1 MSRNLKITLVLLSV
15 AVVIGL
21 ISLRG
26 LHQRVHEL
34 KETGNSEEEARREVV
49 EPPVTTPTDT
59 PSKAT
64 IFWATSAN
72 SDQVEPS
79 QVDLALAEDPTARA
93 KQVLQT
99 LITNAPSAA
108 KRTVPADTAILA
120 FYILPDETG
129 VADFSVALSTETPS
143 GILSEE
149 LAVDSI
155 TKTLAANVQSLRRL
169 KILIHGQQVDTLAG
183 HVDLTGYFD
192 LNPGTAA
199 TAATVSPG
207 PGKP

>member
-99 LITNAPSAA
+99 LITNAPSAV

-120 FYILPDETG
+120 FYILPDETA

-192 LNPGTAA
+192 LNPGAAA